1 MTERAF
7 ATFADVT
14 TLRVGGPP
22 GQQVTASTSE
32 ELVSAVMEA
41 DRRHEPLLL
50 LGGGSNLVVADE
62 GFAGTVIRIATRGI
76 EIREETG
83 SVILT
88 VAAGEP
94 WDDVV
99 GRSVGSGWSGIEALS
114 GIPGSTGATP
124 LQNVGAYGQEVA
136 EVIESVQVLDRTT
149 GDVRDL
155 SPEECGFRYRSS
167 RFKIEADGWV
177 VLAVSLR
184 LRGADVGDVRYE
196 QLARHMGV
204 DVGAVAPITDIRRA
218 VLALRS
224 AKGMVL
230 DGADHDTWSV
240 GSFFTN
246 PIVSPAQA
254 DALPPECPRYPAT
267 DGIKVSAAWL
277 IEAAGVGR
285 GFSLPGSRAAVSS
298 KHTLA
303 LTNLGGASAA
313 EVLALAAEIQGRVRE
328 AFGLDLEP
336 EPRIVRSPR

>member
-7 ATFADVT
+7 ATLADVT

-22 GQQVTASTSE
+22 GHQVTASTAE
-32 ELVSAVMEA
+32 ELVSAVKEA
-41 DRRHEPLLL
+41 DGRRESLLL
-50 LGGGSNLVVADE
+50 VGGGSNLVVADE

-76 EIREETG
+76 EVREEVG

-99 GRSVGSGWSGIEALS
+99 ARCVASGWSGIEALS

-124 LQNVGAYGQEVA
+124 VQNVGAYGQEVA
-136 EVIESVQVLDRTT
+136 DVIESVHVLDRTT
-149 GDVRDL
+149 GDMRDL

-167 RFKIEADGWV
+167 RFKTQADRWV
-177 VLAVSLR
+177 VLVVSLR
-184 LRGADVGDVRYE
+184 LRRSDVGAVRYE
-196 QLARHMGV
+196 QLARHMEV
-204 DVGAVAPITDIRRA
+204 EVGATVPLADIRRH
-218 VLALRS
+218 VLDLRS

-230 DGADHDTWSV
+230 DDRDHDTWSV

-246 PIVSPAQA
+246 PIVSPARA
-254 DALPPECPRYPAT
+254 DDLPPECPRYPAT
-267 DGIKVSAAWL
+267 DGVKVSAAWL

-303 LTNLGGASAA
+303 LVNLGGASAA
-313 EVLALAAEIQGRVRE
+313 DVLALAAEIQGRVRE
-328 AFGLDLEP
+328 AFGIDLEP
-336 EPRIVRSPR
+336 EPRIVRSPH